1 MSYALPF
8 LSFSEV
14 SNIKICLLKLRSQ
27 QHYEC
32 TVILSNADMAAFF
45 SAMLM
50 FYYLYMAYGPVNYY
64 AQIRRKEIASVHFN
78 DLFSGCFISNDS
90 NKIFQ

>member
-32 TVILSNADMAAFF
+32 TVILSNADTVAFSLPCKCF
-45 SAMLM
+45 TLFVWLM
-50 FYYLYMAYGPVNYY
+50 GQSTIMHK
-64 AQIRRKEIASVHFN
+64 QRERKLLLSISMTYSLIG
-78 DLFSGCFISNDS
+78 LFIM
-90 NKIFQ
+90 I